1 MDSVPYSLPTHPPI
15 ICPVPRA
22 VNPDACPT
30 FISPSL
36 FPQYGAGSVVESSTE
51 ISRRYDREEVYDDLP
66 MSQSN
71 EEIESAAGIYPDQM
85 VDAPKRRE
93 RLKIKTKDKIRELN
107 SRLMERVKKAA
118 ALARYASSLC
128 PLFTRSMW
136 VASPNTFARGLTSD
150 SSLYRYHLQM
160 RSPSFFGKSST
171 CTTCSPRTVRTG
183 SLPAL
188 ETVRLGEGNDG
199 HYARMVQMA
208 TAIANQ
214 CHGQRVREDIDS
226 IYEQLKNHTRA
237 YLTTPDDPP
246 PTQKT
251 SISARLAAFYFS
263 TLVPM
268 DLVSKF
274 PQAHGASIALDNAQ
288 RASQDMALLSNI
300 WDSFIGDAPGKWS
313 LRLSSRMRLLREADF
328 KKLCNL
334 MEEGLRCWAYWT
346 RFARQSE
353 TRREEDMDNKWRRD
367 DVVKIASTNDFDA
380 PEIAK
385 QLIVVGWKY
394 VDLST
399 LRSTMEMI
407 KSLDTVPSSARDEEC
422 QRTKLVRRWS
432 MTVTPPQLKRGYSD
446 EVVIEPFRSL
456 RFSKDNPILVEI
468 HKKSSNNDNTVLET
482 VSSSS
487 DILRE
492 VNEKLDAAISQRS
505 VSPPASIIDR
515 KGSQLPRPL
524 TIRKAR
530 PVLSVSPRSEPSP
543 QSIIESDGRIS
554 AESNIPRLRVRSIPP
569 SSQGQRFALKRSNA
583 VRVQNRRGT
592 QDPGPIKVVRSLRHS
607 SEKVNGE
614 ANQRENR
621 VDETPAASARTVM
634 LVSKIPVVHG
644 KHPPVDRP

>member
-1 MDSVPYSLPTHPPI
+1 MDSGPYSLPIHPPI

-36 FPQYGAGSVVESSTE
+36 FPQYGARSVVEPSTE
-51 ISRRYDREEVYDDLP
+51 VSRRCAREEVFDDLP
-66 MSQSN
+66 MSKSN
-71 EEIESAAGIYPDQM
+71 KEIESTAGTYPDQM

-93 RLKIKTKDKIRELN
+93 RLKSKTKDKIRELN
-107 SRLMERVKKAA
+107 SRLMERMKKAA
-118 ALARYASSLC
+118 ALARSTSILC

-136 VASPNTFARGLTSD
+136 VASPNSFARGLTSD

-171 CTTCSPRTVRTG
+171 CSPPTVRTG

-188 ETVRLGEGNDG
+188 ETVRLGEGNDD

-208 TAIANQ
+208 TTIANQ
-214 CHGQRVREDIDS
+214 CHRPDFRGEIES
-226 IYEQLKNHTRA
+226 LYEQLKNHTRA
-237 YLTTPDDPP
+237 YLTTPYDPP
-246 PTQKT
+246 PAQRT
-251 SISARLAAFYFS
+251 SISARLASFYFS

-274 PQAHGASIALDNAQ
+274 PLSHGASIALDNAQ
-288 RASQDMALLSNI
+288 RASQDMAQLSQI
-300 WDSFIGDAPGKWS
+300 WDMFIGDAPGKWS
-313 LRLSSRMRLLREADF
+313 MRLSSRMRLLREADF
-328 KKLCNL
+328 EKLCNL
-334 MEEGLRCWAYWT
+334 MEEGLQCWAYWT

-385 QLIVVGWKY
+385 QLLVVGWKY
-394 VDLST
+394 VDLPT

-407 KSLDTVPSSARDEEC
+407 QSLYTVPSSAGDKEC
-422 QRTKLVRRWS
+422 QRTKLVRQWS
-432 MTVTPPQLKRGYSD
+432 MTATPPQLKRGYSD

>member
-1 MDSVPYSLPTHPPI
+1 MDSGPYSLPTHPPI

-36 FPQYGAGSVVESSTE
+36 FPQYGAGSVVQSSTE
-51 ISRRYDREEVYDDLP
+51 ISRRYAREEVYDDIP

-71 EEIESAAGIYPDQM
+71 EEIESAAGVYSDQM

-93 RLKIKTKDKIRELN
+93 RLKSKTKDKIRVLN
-107 SRLMERVKKAA
+107 SRLMERARKAA
-118 ALARYASSLC
+118 ALARSASILC
-128 PLFTRSMW
+128 PLFTRCMW
-136 VASPNTFARGLTSD
+136 AASPNSFARGLTSD

-160 RSPSFFGKSST
+160 RSPSFFGKPST
-171 CTTCSPRTVRTG
+171 CTTCSPCTVRTG

-188 ETVRLGEGNDG
+188 EPVRLGEGNDV
-199 HYARMVQMA
+199 HYAKMVQMA

-214 CHGQRVREDIDS
+214 CHGKGFREEVDS
-226 IYEQLKNHTRA
+226 LYEQLKNHTRA
-237 YLTTPDDPP
+237 YLTTPGDHP
-246 PTQKT
+246 PTQNT
-251 SISARLAAFYFS
+251 SISARLASFYFS

-274 PQAHGASIALDNAQ
+274 PLAHGASIALDNAQ
-288 RASQDMALLSNI
+288 RASQDLALLSNI
-300 WDSFIGDAPGKWS
+300 WDTFIGDAPGKWS
-313 LRLSSRMRLLREADF
+313 MRLSSRMRLLREADF

-353 TRREEDMDNKWRRD
+353 TRGDKDIDDEWRRD
-367 DVVKIASTNDFDA
+367 DVVKTTSTDDFDA

-407 KSLDTVPSSARDEEC
+407 KSLDTVPSPARDEEC

-432 MTVTPPQLKRGYSD
+432 MTVTPPQFKRGYSD
-446 EVVIEPFRSL
+446 DVVIEPFRSL

-468 HKKSSNNDNTVLET
+468 NRKCSNNDNTAPET

-492 VNEKLDAAISQRS
+492 VNEELDAAISQRP
-505 VSPPASIIDR
+505 VSPPAPIRER

-530 PVLSVSPRSEPSP
+530 PVHSVPPPSEPSP
-543 QSIIESDGRIS
+543 QTIVENDGRTS
-554 AESNIPRLRVRSIPP
+554 AAYNIPRLRVQSIPP
-569 SSQGQRFALKRSNA
+569 GSQEQRFALKRSNA

-592 QDPGPIKVVRSLRHS
+592 QDSGLINVVRSLEHS
-607 SEKVNGE
+607 SVKVNGQASPRAHRADE
-614 ANQRENR
+614 A
-621 VDETPAASARTVM
+621 PAASARTGM
-634 LVSKIPVVHG
+634 PVSKIPVVHG
-644 KHPPVDRP
+644 RHPPVERP